1 MTNALDLEQYL
12 QALEWGDDGSRDSA
26 RHPTGAKGRYY
37 RLGHEFLKLGV
48 PVARRI
54 LGLDNIFGALYGL
67 GQLMSP
73 RTRRQ

>member
-12 QALEWGDDGSRDSA
+12 QALERGDDGSRDSA

-73 RTRRQ
+73 RTRMQ